1 MELKKRITPTGNF
14 DCNVFSDESF
24 KRKDVHGL
32 VTPDMMSIEGNL
44 ENPRKWFS
52 VTE

>member
-1 MELKKRITPTGNF
+1 MELKKRIIPIGNF

-24 KRKDVHGL
+24 KRKDEHAL
-32 VTPDMMSIEGNL
+32 VTPDMMSIEGKL